1 MRASENRNYVII
13 CNRVGTEGKNVFYG
27 RSAIASPTGSII
39 TQSVT
44 EEEEILYA
52 TFTRDEFYEIRMWIP
67 VFRDRRP
74 EMYDLIPK
82 PF

>member
-1 MRASENRNYVII
+1 VII
-13 CNRVGTEGKNVFYG
+13 CNKVGTEGKNVFL
-27 RSAIASPTGSII
+27 RAERDAAPTGSIM

-52 TFTRDEFYEIRMWIP
+52 TFTRDALYDIRMWIP

-74 EMYDLIPK
+74 EMYDLIPNL
-82 PF
+82 FEYR